1 MADIKFALKNLGACL
16 LITSIPL
23 WILGAMFIFF
33 TTNACHTEV
42 LQTINNLSGLDFE
55 MTEIACDILAKDASV
70 NILVSKANSRRKT
83 LIFKYDPI
91 LNTDDD
97 KYITPSI
104 GIYGRTIMIDI
115 PKLYSIFL
123 QEKQWNDYA
132 IAYKIDYIQY
142 P

>member
-16 LITSIPL
+16 LVTSIPL
-23 WILGAMFIFF
+23 WVLGMMFIFF
-33 TTNACHTEV
+33 TANACHTEI
-42 LQTINNLSGLDFE
+42 LQTATNLSGLDFE
-55 MTEIACDILAKDASV
+55 MTEIACDTLVKDASV
-70 NILVSKANSRRKT
+70 NIFVSKANSRRKT

-91 LNTDDD
+91 FSSVDD

-104 GIYGRTIMIDI
+104 DIDGHTIMIDI

-132 IAYKIDYIQY
+132 IAYKIDYIEY